1 MKQAHQFT
9 GDVMKCLFTWTD
21 CCLNHMLLLLWAIL
35 FYIVNANDANWERMT
50 RHNKSSPNTIEYF
63 QRFLFRILCRFFV
76 LFSTCFF
83 SPFWFACVR
92 VFLSGNLFY
101 FFFSR
106 EKKKSMCGRVV
117 IYYFTYVRHMKWFSL
132 IWSWVNMKMMTG
144 LKKQTTK
151 SSLELRRWHRMMRY
165 IPFDV
170 RNRFEISFKP
180 YFSRFSHWFVMR
192 FEIRCY

>member
-92 VFLSGNLFY
+92 IFLSGNLFY
-101 FFFSR
+101 FFFRERER
-106 EKKKSMCGRVV
+106 EKKVNVRPCGHLLLHVRETYEMILINMVMSEYENDDRTEKTNDQELTWASTLTSDDE
-117 IYYFTYVRHMKWFSL
+117 IYSLWCEKPFRNIVQTVFFTFFSL
-132 IWSWVNMKMMTG
+132 VCNALWN
-144 LKKQTTK
+144 
-151 SSLELRRWHRMMRY
+151 
-165 IPFDV
+165 
-170 RNRFEISFKP
+170 
-180 YFSRFSHWFVMR
+180 
-192 FEIRCY
+192 